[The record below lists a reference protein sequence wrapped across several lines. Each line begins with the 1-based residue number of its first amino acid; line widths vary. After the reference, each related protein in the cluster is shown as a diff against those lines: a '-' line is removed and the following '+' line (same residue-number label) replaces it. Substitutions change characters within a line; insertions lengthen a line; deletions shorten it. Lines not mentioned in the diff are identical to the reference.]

1 MLRNNFVDIYAVDED
16 QTVQEVV
23 DRFRAN
29 SLQTIT
35 QPTHSIDQSL
45 VEKRTEPA

>member
-1 MLRNNFVDIYAVDED
+1 MLRDNIVDIYAVDEE
-16 QTVQEVV
+16 QTVQEVI
-23 DRFRAN
+23 DQFRAG

-45 VEKRTEPA
+45 VGQQTK